1 MKASRRYHYL
11 VSTDTQNEL
20 IHEIEENMYW
30 YRLSVYIIAHRA
42 LSSCREHAVFH
53 ENLRPC
59 LQVVVHNIH
68 ELLGF
73 SSFLVHISTS
83 SHVIH
88 SSVIVGHLVNYLG
101 LLSRHMVKKISSLN
115 MYCEMTG

>member
-1 MKASRRYHYL
+1 
-11 VSTDTQNEL
+11 
-20 IHEIEENMYW
+20 MYW
-30 YRLSVYIIAHRA
+30 YRLSVYTIAHRA

-53 ENLRPC
+53 ENLRPY
-59 LQVVVHNIH
+59 LHLIVHSIH

-83 SHVIH
+83 SHIIH
-88 SSVIVGHLVNYLG
+88 SSVIVGHLVSYLG